1 MLMIQE
7 LVKTIKSFQCDM
19 VELKSGNEANKLL
32 TQTEL
37 SGSATLPQTG
47 SKVCSK
53 SPLHKRVRDEDD
65 ADSYDEFES
74 SDEGDHVFSLSE
86 VGSAF
91 MEAAFKT
98 KMKAFARRKKMV
110 KLGFLPA
117 NGQKHPNLTH
127 LLLLPSSKTSLK
139 LTTPFTKLKDS
150 G

>member
-1 MLMIQE
+1 M
-7 LVKTIKSFQCDM
+7 
-19 VELKSGNEANKLL
+19 
-32 TQTEL
+32 
-37 SGSATLPQTG
+37 
-47 SKVCSK
+47 
-53 SPLHKRVRDEDD
+53 RDEDD

-74 SDEGDHVFSLSE
+74 SDKDDHMFSLSE

-110 KLGFLPA
+110 KLGFLTA
-117 NGQKHPNLTH
+117 NGQKHLNLIH

-139 LTTPFTKLKDS
+139 LTTPSTKLKDS